1 MNKFLLC
8 AITILMFGVKIDAVV
23 STDRITRPNFKTI
36 MKKVNPSA
44 TDADFQA
51 LYEAKVVSKQW
62 VIWADLL
69 NADNPKSAAKTKVAM
84 EQVPFQ
90 E

>member
-8 AITILMFGVKIDAVV
+8 ALTILMFGVKIDAVV
-23 STDRITRPNFKTI
+23 STDLITRANFITV

-44 TDADFQA
+44 TDTDIQG

-62 VIWADLL
+62 VKWEDPLKADT
-69 NADNPKSAAKTKVAM
+69 PKSAAKTKVVM

-90 E
+90 K